1 MSKLNF
7 FLHTLVGL
15 ATSFLISINPI
26 QSALQFG
33 ISCLSLSSFFPIH
46 QYTAICNNVKGYPH
60 FDIYTAV
67 VSTAVAFFMIL
78 PAIYVLGRMITPT
91 CDEHLLKLMKN
102 DYFSKRD
109 QNYKARKQH
118 ILLVAMKYSISIFA
132 VDVFLMYGISHWLR
146 SFAKAIQP
154 KLHRKHLIY
163 IQDKVDDASR
173 RINFVADQTEEEVR
187 IWRDSC
193 SEKLPHLIDLFRE
206 EFFEAKHFKLIALEI
221 DDDDDEKESV
231 TVVDKPYTYIL
242 KAVRTIVYIITLIE
256 VFTGLSHLTTS
267 TGRECFAAIYL
278 AYKNWLLSLLGYWD
292 SNGVLFNLFKIEQT
306 VQELNFRKVE
316 KQSDKSMNP
325 ETMNP
330 LAARKNRQ
338 TSEEKK
344 YVTSRRYMQFY
355 SSVTTSTT
363 EDDYTC
369 VIQSKLGTK
378 AILLQLVPVF
388 NILSVLLISTCG
400 SPLFCRDK
408 YLISKLNDLIPLP
421 TKTWESMVE
430 NEMRINKMTR
440 DELYSIY
447 QYKWRLNLYWLQNLY
462 TQSRVMTYVVSALP
476 VILATAILFSSEIIL
491 KWVTVLVAVILIP
504 YNMMSDIRI
513 IIAVANIL
521 SLTDDDFS
529 IFFRVVTC
537 SGYTCR

>member
-1 MSKLNF
+1 MSF
-7 FLHTLVGL
+7 V
-15 ATSFLISINPI
+15 ISMNPI
-26 QSALQFG
+26 QSALQWG
-33 ISCLSLSSFFPIH
+33 ISVLSLSSFFPIH
-46 QYTAICNNVKGYPH
+46 QHTAICNTVKGYPN
-60 FDIYTAV
+60 FDVYTAV
-67 VSTAVAFFMIL
+67 VSTAVAFFMIV
-78 PAIYVLGRMITPT
+78 PAIYVLGRTATPT
-91 CDEHLLKLMKN
+91 CDERLLKLMKN
-102 DYFSKRD
+102 DYFSSFKRD
-109 QNYKARKQH
+109 QNYKVRKQP
-118 ILLVAMKYSISIFA
+118 IPLVVMKYIISVFA
-132 VDVFLMYGISHWLR
+132 VDVFLMYGISHWLH

-154 KLHRKHLIY
+154 KLFNHRKHLIY

-187 IWRDSC
+187 TWRDSC
-193 SEKLPHLIDLFRE
+193 SEKLPQLIDLFRE
-206 EFFEAKHFKLIALEI
+206 EFFEAKHFKLIALDI
-221 DDDDDEKESV
+221 DDDDDEKERV
-231 TVVDKPYTYIL
+231 TVVDKPYNYIL

-256 VFTGLSHLTTS
+256 VFTGLSHFTTS
-267 TGRECFAAIYL
+267 IGRQCFGCIYL

-316 KQSDKSMNP
+316 KQSDKSINP

-344 YVTSRRYMQFY
+344 YLTSRRYMQFY
-355 SSVTTSTT
+355 SSVTMSTT

-421 TKTWESMVE
+421 TKTWNSMVE

-440 DELYSIY
+440 DELYSNY
-447 QYKWRLNLYWLQNLY
+447 QYKWRLKLNWLQNLY
-462 TQSRVMTYVVSALP
+462 TQSRVMTYVVSSLP
-476 VILATAILFSSEIIL
+476 VILATAILFSQSEMIL
-491 KWVTVLVAVILIP
+491 KWVTLLVAVVLIP

-529 IFFRVVTC
+529 IFFQVITC
-537 SGYTCR
+537 NTYTCR